1 MNPQIPATE
10 LPILNDKALP
20 LHHFVTVDLF
30 IPGCPP
36 AADTLF
42 AALSALVAGK
52 TAELRLEH
60 PVRRLGACH
69 GTTHHHRASHPH

>member
-1 MNPQIPATE
+1 LGAQIPATD

-52 TAELRLEH
+52 TAELRLDT
-60 PVRRLGACH
+60 RFGA
-69 GTTHHHRASHPH
+69 